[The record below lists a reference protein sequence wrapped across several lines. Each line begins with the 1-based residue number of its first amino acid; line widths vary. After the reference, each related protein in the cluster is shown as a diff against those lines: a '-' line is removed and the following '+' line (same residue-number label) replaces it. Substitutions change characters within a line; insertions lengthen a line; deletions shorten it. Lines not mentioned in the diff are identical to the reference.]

1 MDWTKG
7 FSARYYITVVDKDTW
22 RDTEKVQ
29 ITGGTIK
36 RSVSDLQQSADI
48 NVVNYNKEGEPL
60 IRVWLDAKQGNDSSH
75 TPLFT
80 GLATTPGRNI
90 NGRLVMQTLQCYSV
104 LKPADDILL
113 PRGWYAPVDINA
125 IDQVKRL
132 LRVTKAPVEISG
144 DTSKCGLKNAVIAEQ
159 NETNLSMAYVLLNA
173 FKWRIVIDGYGKI
186 WLKPN
191 ATEPSLTLDTRTMD
205 IVEPNISDDYDWFD
219 CPNVF
224 RAVAGE
230 TYAEFRDEDPNSPL
244 SIVRRGREVW
254 AEETSCDL
262 AENETLAGYARRR
275 LKELQK
281 VGRTVSYDR
290 RYLPDINV
298 SDVVR
303 LNYPAQGIMGNF
315 AITNQNV
322 ELGFGAK
329 TSEEVMQV

>member
-90 NGRLVMQTLQCYSV
+90 NGR
-104 LKPADDILL
+104 
-113 PRGWYAPVDINA
+113 PVDINA